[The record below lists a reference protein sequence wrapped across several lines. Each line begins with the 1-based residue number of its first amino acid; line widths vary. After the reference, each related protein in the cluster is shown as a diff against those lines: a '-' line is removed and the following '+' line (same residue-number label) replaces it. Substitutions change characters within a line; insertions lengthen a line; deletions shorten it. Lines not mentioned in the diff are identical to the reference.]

1 MIKDEFGNRRYFGLY
16 RGVVQSI
23 ADPQSLGRIQVV
35 VPQVLDAQ
43 VTGWIWVQIGVG
55 IGSKTPAIGQGVWI
69 QFEGGD
75 PSFPVCVG
83 FFGSTTNVD
92 VIDCGVIT

>member
-1 MIKDEFGNRRYFGLY
+1 MIKDEFGNRRFFGLY

-23 ADPQSLGRIQVV
+23 ADPQSLGRVQIL
-35 VPQVLDAQ
+35 VPQVLDTE
-43 VTGWIWVQIGVG
+43 VTGWAWVRVTTG
-55 IGSKTPAIGQGVWI
+55 IGSKSPAVGQGVWV

-83 FFGSTTNVD
+83 FFGTISNVD

>member
-16 RGVVQSI
+16 RGVIQST
-23 ADPQSLGRIQVV
+23 ADPQGLGRIQVL
-35 VPQVLDAQ
+35 VPQVLDDQ
-43 VTGWIWVQIGVG
+43 VTGWIWVQTSTSVG
-55 IGSKTPAIGQGVWI
+55 TKTPVVNQGAWI

-83 FFGSTTNVD
+83 FFGTTGISD
-92 VIDCGVIT
+92 IIDCGVIS